1 LGGWDT
7 INERGY
13 GLICIM
19 NRKQEIVLWA
29 GLIVIQLMLIFPP
42 IGRLEVTS
50 DSVDGPL
57 GRSTVTGFTHS
68 YGLITR
74 DYKNI
79 RFGLLAAQLVIA
91 AAGTVVLIYT
101 LREKEPKDYGH

>member
-1 LGGWDT
+1 
-7 INERGY
+7 
-13 GLICIM
+13 M

-42 IGRLEVTS
+42 IGRLQVVS
-50 DSVDGPL
+50 DGVEGAPES
-57 GRSTVTGFTHS
+57 STMTGWAHG
-68 YGLITR
+68 YGIIIR

-79 RFGLLAAQLVIA
+79 RFGMLAAQLVIA